1 VHARLVAATVA
12 VHRPL
17 RPEPL
22 SRADL
27 TWLHADTPTNHFV
40 VTSLALLDERLD
52 FERMKSMLTSRIP
65 MHPRLRQVVS
75 ASAVPA
81 LGERW
86 VEAPHFD
93 LDAHIRRVALPAP
106 AGIDE
111 LAAYVS
117 ELAGRPLD
125 LGRPLWESHII
136 DGPGAGGALVTRFHH
151 SLGDGQAMVK
161 MLLTLTDGTRGGWR
175 RPYEPPRVRRR
186 PSRRGALE
194 LPNLYGLARR
204 AVDAGG
210 TLARL
215 TLLDPD
221 RQTSLRG
228 DLTFV
233 KRVAWSD
240 PLPLE
245 AVKRVAK
252 ATGTTVNDVIV
263 SCIAGALGAHLRAQG
278 EETRGLRI
286 RAMVPV
292 NLRPPDDAE
301 MRGNRFSLVYLELP
315 IGITDPRERLM
326 RVKLEMDRIKH
337 SQEPAVGWLLVQGL
351 GFLPAQLEQVASSF
365 YAAKASVV
373 LTNVIGPRE
382 RVFIAGSPIRQMT
395 FWEPESGGL
404 GVGLSIY
411 SYAGQITV
419 GAIADRSLV
428 RDPRDIT
435 GGATADFAELAHEVA
450 RARA

>member
-1 VHARLVAATVA
+1 MAATIA
-12 VHRPL
+12 VERPL
-17 RPEPL
+17 RPEAL

-27 TWLHADTPTNHFV
+27 TWLHADVPTNHFV
-40 VTSLALLDERLD
+40 VTSLALFDERVD
-52 FERMKSMLTSRIP
+52 FEHMKSLLADRIP

-75 ASAVPA
+75 SSAVF
-81 LGERW
+81 GERW

-106 AGIDE
+106 AGIDQ

-125 LGRPLWESHII
+125 LGRPLWESHVI

-161 MLLTLTDGTRGGWR
+161 MLLTLTDTTRGGWR
-175 RPYEPPRVRRR
+175 RPYQPPHVRRR
-186 PSRRGALE
+186 RSRNGAVGVPDVLR
-194 LPNLYGLARR
+194 LARR
-204 AVDAGG
+204 AVEAGG

-221 RQTSLRG
+221 RATSLRG
-228 DLTFV
+228 ELTYV

-240 PLPLE
+240 PIPLA

-263 SCIAGALGAHLRAQG
+263 CCLAGALGAHLRAQG
-278 EETRGLRI
+278 EQTRGLRI

-301 MRGNRFSLVYLELP
+301 MKGNRFSLVYLELP
-315 IGITDPRERLM
+315 VGITDPRERLM
-326 RVKLEMDRIKH
+326 RVKLEMDRIKR
-337 SQEPAVGWLLVQGL
+337 STEPAVGWLLVQGL
-351 GFLPAQLEQVASSF
+351 GFLPPQLELLASSF

-382 RVFIAGSPIRQMT
+382 PVFIAGSPIRQMT

-419 GAIADRSLV
+419 GAISDRSLV
-428 RDPRDIT
+428 RDPRAIT
-435 GGATADFAELAHEVA
+435 TGTTADFAELAHEVS